1 MKRNQK
7 TLGFSLLLIA
17 LAILLPTAI
26 VFYLYSGGATSNSTS
41 SPSASPTP
49 ATTTG
54 TGPANQTSPDAQ
66 RSRPE
71 ATKPVEDR
79 IVATQV
85 AGTVKNERSEIVTD
99 AIVVLFAGDRKG
111 SEPQMV
117 EAGQFRF
124 TQVPLK
130 PDVTYSLQA
139 KAPGLCGEESFTSKS
154 IDQNQKISKDII
166 LKPCLTQTS
175 GSQGN
180 TKLEVAGLT
189 NISEGLTGTT
199 AVLNSMKVWTQ
210 ALAIL
215 LILTI
220 IAFLATTIT
229 FMILVQRQV
238 AENRRRINLL
248 WQSEFDRDSKKQQPP
263 VEPAPMFLNIPNEV
277 SQTLEKLLVVVT
289 ERLPLPGGQQPNND
303 PEPPLTGETSQ
314 QPVKTMTPAYQP
326 PISNYLP
333 ESSEW
338 YRTLL
343 QGGVVS
349 PDPLYTEIKA
359 ETSTFG
365 SNRRISF
372 DTRPNHG
379 SFVILAEREETGLIF
394 PNPRS
399 PFVSDHHRVFE
410 ELNQNNFDQEIKN
423 VGPKKVILQDGCWQ
437 LSYEP
442 T

>member
-1 MKRNQK
+1 MKRKQK

-26 VFYLYSGGATSNSTS
+26 VFYMYSGGATSNSTS

-54 TGPANQTSPDAQ
+54 AGPTNQTSPDAQ

-71 ATKPVEDR
+71 ATKPVEDQ

-154 IDQNQKISKDII
+154 IDQQKISKDII

-175 GSQGN
+175 GSQRN
-180 TKLEVAGLT
+180 TKLEVEGLT

-199 AVLNSMKVWTQ
+199 AVLSSMQVWTQ

-215 LILTI
+215 WILTI

-263 VEPAPMFLNIPNEV
+263 VEPAPMFLNIPNDV
-277 SQTLEKLLVVVT
+277 SQTLQKLLVVIT
-289 ERLPLPGGQQPNND
+289 ERLPLRGGQQPNTD
-303 PEPPLTGETSQ
+303 REPPLTGETPQ

-326 PISNYLP
+326 PVSNSLS
-333 ESSEW
+333 ELREW

-349 PDPLYTEIKA
+349 PDPIYTEIKG
-359 ETSTFG
+359 ETSALG

-394 PNPRS
+394 PNPRFT
-399 PFVSDHHRVFE
+399 FVSDHHRVFE
-410 ELNQNNFDQEIKN
+410 ELNQSNFDQEIKN
-423 VGPKKVILQDGCWQ
+423 IEPKKVIYQDGCWQ
-437 LSYEP
+437 LSYEL